1 MRFAYRATDAL
12 ITYVEDRMSTD
23 SIALNDGRPTPVD
36 AREQEHTLA
45 RTIGLHLLPGVL
57 ATLVYLLVTR

>member
-1 MRFAYRATDAL
+1 
-12 ITYVEDRMSTD
+12 MSTD